1 MESPPTSPLPNSPTR
16 SPTHS
21 PMTQLS
27 NTTILLTG
35 AAGGFGQELVRQ
47 LLPRGNRLI
56 LTDIDQT
63 VLLETVTQ
71 IKQTLPNS
79 TNMGEVVACLA
90 ADLSSKEGC
99 DRLCTEVD
107 TLCRTSDLTV
117 EVLINNAGIALL
129 GRMDEV
135 PYERWEQLMQ
145 INLLSPMQLSA
156 WLAKDMIARQ
166 QGHIVNIASVAGLI
180 APPGLGPYAASKF
193 GLRGFSEGL
202 YNDLAEHNVKV
213 TVVYPFFSRTPIL
226 KAPRYGSTA
235 QQQSDFDESQATDPV
250 KVMQAMIR
258 GIEQDRLHVYPD
270 RPSGV
275 IQVLRRLFPDSSN
288 RFMREA
294 IARQQ
299 KA

>member
-1 MESPPTSPLPNSPTR
+1 
-16 SPTHS
+16 
-21 PMTQLS
+21 MTQLS
-27 NTTILLTG
+27 NTTILITG

-56 LTDIDQT
+56 LTDIDET
-63 VLLETVTQ
+63 VLLDVVSQ
-71 IKQTLPNS
+71 IEQELSRS
-79 TNMGEVVACLA
+79 TANMGQVLACLP
-90 ADLSSKEGC
+90 ADLASKQGC
-99 DRLCTEVD
+99 DRLCIEVD
-107 TLCRTSDLTV
+107 ALCRASSLNVD
-117 EVLINNAGIALL
+117 VLINNAGVALL

-145 INLLSPMQLSA
+145 INLLSPMSLSA
-156 WLAKDMIARQ
+156 WFAKDMIARQ

-202 YNDLAEHNVKV
+202 YNDLAEYNVKV
-213 TVVYPFFSRTPIL
+213 SVVYPFFSRTPIL
-226 KAPRYGSTA
+226 KAPRYGRAA
-235 QQQSDFDESQATDPV
+235 QQQADFDERRATDPV

-270 RPSGV
+270 FPSGI
-275 IQVLRRLFPDSSN
+275 IQILRRLFPDSSN

-299 KA
+299 RS